1 MGWLQKMDM
10 DTHGHNVTALRQI
23 TKMIKQITRKKQWS
37 LIAAVK
43 FSYYVN
49 HSTIVR
55 SCI

>member
-23 TKMIKQITRKKQWS
+23 TKMIKQIRRKKQWS

-43 FSYYVN
+43 FSY
-49 HSTIVR
+49 
-55 SCI
+55 